1 MTNPR
6 PAFSRPLDRLEQL
19 SLAGAALSL
28 VAIALLQAWQ
38 VFGRYV
44 LNASP
49 GWTEP
54 VALVLMGFVVMLGA
68 AVAVRQES
76 HFRFGMIAESGSPAR
91 QAALALF
98 ARLLTAGTGL
108 MLAVYGA
115 RLTLDEWDVPMAGA
129 GMPAGMRFLG
139 PAIGGLLILIFAAE
153 RIAGGG
159 PAPADDSAGGD
170 D

>member
-1 MTNPR
+1 MSAPR
-6 PAFSRPLDRLEQL
+6 PAFSGLLDRLEQL
-19 SLAGAALSL
+19 SLAGAAISL

-76 HFRFGMIAESGSPAR
+76 HFRFGMIAEGGSPRR
-91 QAALALF
+91 QAVLAVLSRGV
-98 ARLLTAGTGL
+98 AAITGL

-115 RLTLDEWDVPMAGA
+115 HLTLDEWDVPMAGA
-129 GMPAGMRFLG
+129 GIPGGTRFLG
-139 PAIGGLLILIFAAE
+139 LAIGGVLILIFAAE
-153 RIAGGG
+153 RLAGGG
-159 PAPADDSAGGD
+159 PAPAEGD